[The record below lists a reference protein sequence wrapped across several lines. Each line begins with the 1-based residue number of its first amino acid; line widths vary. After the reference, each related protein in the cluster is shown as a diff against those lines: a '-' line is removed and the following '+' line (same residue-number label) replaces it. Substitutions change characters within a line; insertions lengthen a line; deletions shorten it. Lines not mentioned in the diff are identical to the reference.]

1 MQFSGKLATAVHILL
16 YIEKYQDEEKITS
29 EVLADTTGVNAVNI
43 RKILTNLKSS
53 GLVIVK
59 AGVGGTYL
67 NKKPEEISV
76 RMIFESVEGH
86 DQKLSV
92 RMIFESV
99 EGHDQKLFRMH
110 EHPNVNCPVGRTIQ
124 DVLEVRLQALQDE
137 LLQKMEHM
145 YLSDMYDDMENILNN
160 E

>member
-43 RKILTNLKSS
+43 RKILANLKSS
-53 GLVIVK
+53 GLVVVK

-67 NKKPEEISV
+67 NKKPEEI
-76 RMIFESVEGH
+76 
-86 DQKLSV
+86 SV

-137 LLQKMEHM
+137 MLKKMEHM